1 MTKILVGFRFVV
13 RPQPPSYV
21 ARPVAPLPPLI
32 FSPQKTLLNL
42 WPRGLFLGQAML
54 RGRSGWKLLRKYR
67 LPCCLSPYR
76 SPPRSN
82 LPSPVPSLF
91 SMLPARPSSSR
102 APPSP
107 SSSVPA
113 LPSPVL
119 GPAWGSTSTSPR
131 MNNNTSPPPS
141 FSHHHARRSALRR
154 RRRTPVLTNRIADH
168 STTPY
173 LRGSPLTIQ
182 IGCLPLS
189 SAQAACFQITFEHH
203 PPVCILLADPF
214 KCVHVA
220 SCLADPIDCLRT
232 LKKFLAG
239 RSNKRFPAASLFQRG
254 SACV

>member
-32 FSPQKTLLNL
+32 FSPQKMLLNL
-42 WPRGLFLGQAML
+42 WPRSLFLGQAML

-82 LPSPVPSLF
+82 LLSPVPRLF

-107 SSSVPA
+107 SSSRALPSPSSSVPA

-119 GPAWGSTSTSPR
+119 GPAWEINPYV
-131 MNNNTSPPPS
+131 PS
-141 FSHHHARRSALRR
+141 HE
-154 RRRTPVLTNRIADH
+154 
-168 STTPY
+168 
-173 LRGSPLTIQ
+173 Q
-182 IGCLPLS
+182 
-189 SAQAACFQITFEHH
+189 
-203 PPVCILLADPF
+203 
-214 KCVHVA
+214 
-220 SCLADPIDCLRT
+220 
-232 LKKFLAG
+232 
-239 RSNKRFPAASLFQRG
+239 
-254 SACV
+254 